1 MASFMQAVINFP
13 STIWSFH
20 MLWQTEFYRHLSFL
34 KDHETFK
41 LTKKREVSFSGDID
55 VNEIR

>member
-1 MASFMQAVINFP
+1 
-13 STIWSFH
+13 
-20 MLWQTEFYRHLSFL
+20 MLWQTEFYRHLSYL